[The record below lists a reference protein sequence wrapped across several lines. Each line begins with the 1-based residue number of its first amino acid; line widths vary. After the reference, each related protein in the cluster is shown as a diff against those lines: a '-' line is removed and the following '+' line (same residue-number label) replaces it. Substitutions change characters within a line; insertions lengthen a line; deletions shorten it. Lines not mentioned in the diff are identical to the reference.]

1 MPSELQKVVEVYVA
15 SARRE
20 LKERVQSWQID
31 MSRRNEYAVCAALAG
46 RQVSLATQLAR
57 APSTWNEHSA
67 PLFLRAMIDVL
78 ITLKWIL
85 VEPGKRANLFLAHGL
100 GQAKLTKEHRKDKS
114 GADLAVDSLED
125 WINQFKVEGFV
136 EVNVG
141 SWSGSDMRTM
151 AEDVGERD
159 LHRLCYA
166 PFSSCVHSTF
176 DHIGRFNLVRSA
188 NPLHQFVP
196 VPVDPEIPSTPHYV
210 WVAAK
215 YLQKTWDA
223 LDASVTTGS
232 SQASAYD
239 VLTKALDE
247 LAEKGPS
254 AAEEGAEGD
263 GK

>member
-1 MPSELQKVVEVYVA
+1 MPSELETVVTTYVE

-20 LKERVQSWQID
+20 LRLRVESWKID
-31 MSRRNEYAVCAALAG
+31 LGNRNEYAVSAALAG

-57 APSTWNEHSA
+57 APSAWNEHAA
-67 PLFLRAMIDVL
+67 PLFLRAMIDVI

-85 VEPGKRANLFLAHGL
+85 LDPKKRANLFLAHGL
-100 GQAKLTKEHRKDKS
+100 GQAKLTKEHRKDNN
-114 GADLAVDSLED
+114 GNDPAVDALED
-125 WINQFKVEGFV
+125 WISQFKIEDFV

-141 SWSGSDMRTM
+141 SWSGIDTRTM
-151 AEDVGERD
+151 AEEVGERD

-196 VPVDPEIPSTPHYV
+196 VPVDPEIPTTPHYV

-223 LDASVTTGS
+223 LDAG
-232 SQASAYD
+232 
-239 VLTKALDE
+239 LTKASPS
-247 LAEKGPS
+247 PS
-254 AAEEGAEGD
+254 AFEALSSALDAMGGDPPTPAGAGASGGE
-263 GK
+263 K